1 MSTVSNSVNSVN
13 SVNSYSAVLPP
24 SPMVFLSKVTFRDPW
39 RMMMMKMMVT
49 GMVVAAG
56 ESLRMTSSGQPFA
69 CEDRAR
75 CPPAEEKA
83 ATESSRQRAF
93 HQPTIHLPLSS
104 SNLLTA
110 ST

>member
-1 MSTVSNSVNSVN
+1 MH
-13 SVNSYSAVLPP
+13 L
-24 SPMVFLSKVTFRDPW
+24 LSKVTFRDPW
-39 RMMMMKMMVT
+39 TMMMMKMMVA

-104 SNLLTA
+104 SHLLTA

>member
-1 MSTVSNSVNSVN
+1 
-13 SVNSYSAVLPP
+13 
-24 SPMVFLSKVTFRDPW
+24 
-39 RMMMMKMMVT
+39 MMKMMVA

-93 HQPTIHLPLSS
+93 HQPTNPPPTFLLQPTNCFHLTPLA
-104 SNLLTA
+104 T
-110 ST
+110 

>member
-1 MSTVSNSVNSVN
+1 MHFAFVVKIDFYRTLDNDDDENDVGV
-13 SVNSYSAVLPP
+13 A
-24 SPMVFLSKVTFRDPW
+24 
-39 RMMMMKMMVT
+39 

-104 SNLLTA
+104 SHLLTA